1 MKEKY
6 LAEFDER
13 TEARRSMKGFTPRRS
28 LPFVAAF
35 VSAAFLWTLALGAL
49 PRLHERVHADA
60 TRADHSCAVTLIASA
75 SIEHSP
81 CDPLVSAPA
90 PSLHFS
96 VTPALDSQWVQS
108 PFLGASIFEHAPPA
122 LA

>member
-1 MKEKY
+1 MQKF
-6 LAEFDER
+6 LAEFAER
-13 TEARRSMKGFTPRRS
+13 TEARRSMKGFAPSRS

-49 PRLHERVHADA
+49 PKLHERVHADA
-60 TRADHSCAVTLIASA
+60 KRAEHSCAVTLIASA
-75 SIEHSP
+75 SVEHSA

-90 PSLHFS
+90 PSFYFS
-96 VTPALDSQWVQS
+96 VIPALDPQWVQS